1 MVKKTPL
8 RCQDCKQFYKRKG
21 VCAWGIEEC
30 GGPDSIH
37 ADECPLFTYPNG
49 YAPLLDCDEDQL
61 PAWYRQ
67 KELIK
72 EEDLAT
78 MKSDRSVTSP
88 VKKKTR
94 KAKSKDKKGQLE
106 FLSTNLI

>member
-8 RCQDCKQFYKRKG
+8 RCQDCKQFYIRKG
-21 VCAWGIEEC
+21 VCAWGIIDC

-37 ADECPLFTYPNG
+37 ANECPLFTDQNG

-67 KELIK
+67 KELI
-72 EEDLAT
+72 EDGLPTLKPDHLAT
-78 MKSDRSVTSP
+78 SP
-88 VKKKTR
+88 AKKKTR
-94 KAKSKDKKGQLE
+94 KKRSKDKNEQLE